1 MRQEIEVMR
10 VLRVPPLGKLVVE
23 VNGKRYELLNE
34 VDDTPGKRRLLA
46 AVGELITFAGGY
58 DSLVDAGVA
67 PPIVPPVAPAAADT
81 PAVAAE
87 EESLKTEQA
96 RFLEEL
102 EKQRDALKLKAGII
116 TEPAAVSLPPE
127 KPAPPAPR
135 QQTPSRQSASV
146 ASQIDTILQSLKAED
161 PELAERPIRLRQN
174 PAGGLHIEVD
184 GQVYKEPSE
193 IEDGA
198 VRKLIRRAVQIWR
211 SD

>member
-23 VNGKRYELLNE
+23 VNGKRYEMLNE
-34 VDDTPGKRRLLA
+34 VDDAPGKRRLLA
-46 AVGELITFAGGY
+46 AVGELITFADGY
-58 DSLVDAGVA
+58 NSLVDAGVA
-67 PPIVPPVAPAAADT
+67 PPIVTEAPATPPVT
-81 PAVAAE
+81 AE
-87 EESLKTEQA
+87 EESLKAEQA

-102 EKQRDALKLKAGII
+102 EKQRDALKLKAGVS
-116 TEPAAVSLPPE
+116 TEPAVVSLPPE
-127 KPAPPAPR
+127 KTEPPPPR
-135 QQTPSRQSASV
+135 PKTSSRQSASV

-161 PELAERPIRLRQN
+161 PKLAERPIRLRQN

-193 IEDGA
+193 IEDGD